1 MARPKA
7 LSTRPPLSR
16 TLTGPLATRTQQPP
30 WLLFS
35 FALLVMSVASGCEGC
50 LKRPPVESVERLA
63 YPACEGVSE
72 LPEGRVL
79 ASGHLRS
86 GPLMRDHAVV
96 ERWELRERAC
106 LRVMTIRQEWP
117 MGISDVE
124 VVFDQ
129 DYRPLRVWKRMSMP
143 SVPGQRRAP
152 PDTRLYELRTTP
164 ATMSRASEEGRDFYA
179 FRAPSPVAV
188 VGPGRA
194 LLGAWIRQHLD
205 LAEGETVR
213 GPVLDFRR
221 PVERIETISLRRE
234 ADAVMPD
241 VAGPSG
247 HVRVYTVF
255 GRESVFT
262 DDEGNVLGDLAG
274 LRPHALLTTPEPAEL
289 PSDEP
294 PDPLGT
300 P

>member
-1 MARPKA
+1 M
-7 LSTRPPLSR
+7 
-16 TLTGPLATRTQQPP
+16 
-30 WLLFS
+30 
-35 FALLVMSVASGCEGC
+35 LLVVAVASGCEGC
-50 LKRPPVESVERLA
+50 LKRPPVDSVQEQP
-63 YPACEGVSE
+63 YPGCEGVAE
-72 LPEGRVL
+72 LPEGRVI

-86 GPLMRDHAVV
+86 GPEMRDKAVV

-124 VVFDQ
+124 VVFDEA
-129 DYRPLRVWKRMSMP
+129 YRPLRAWKRMSMP
-143 SVPGQRRAP
+143 HVPGQRAAA
-152 PDTRLYELRTTP
+152 PDTRLYELRNDP
-164 ATMSRASEEGRDFYA
+164 ATMTRASEDGREHFT
-179 FRAPSPVAV
+179 FRAPQPVAV

-205 LAEGETVR
+205 MPVGETVR

-221 PVERIETISLRRE
+221 PVERIETIALRRE
-234 ADAVMPD
+234 EDAVMPD

-255 GRESVFT
+255 GRESIYT

-289 PSDEP
+289 PSEEP
-294 PDPLGT
+294 ADPRGT

>member
-1 MARPKA
+1 MP
-7 LSTRPPLSR
+7 
-16 TLTGPLATRTQQPP
+16 GPTRTQQPS

-35 FALLVMSVASGCEGC
+35 FAALVTLVVGGCEGC
-50 LKRPPVESVERLA
+50 LKRPPASSVERLP
-63 YPACEGVSE
+63 YPSCPGLDE
-72 LPEGRVL
+72 LPEGQVL

-86 GPLMRDHAVV
+86 GPDMRDRAVV

-106 LRVMTIRQEWP
+106 LRVMTVRQEWP

-124 VVFDQ
+124 VVFDEHYQ
-129 DYRPLRVWKRMSMP
+129 PLRVWKRMSMP
-143 SVPGQRRAP
+143 RPPAGQRAP
-152 PDTRLYELRTTP
+152 TPDIRLYELRTSP
-164 ATMSRASEEGRDFYA
+164 ATLTRTSEDGREYFT
-179 FRAPSPVAV
+179 FRGGRPVAV

-205 LAEGETVR
+205 LTVGETVR

-221 PVERIETISLRRE
+221 PAERVETVALRRE
-234 ADAVMPD
+234 ADALMPD
-241 VAGPSG
+241 VAGGDG

-274 LRPHALLTTPEPAEL
+274 LRPHARLTTPEPPAL

-294 PDPLGT
+294 PDPVGT
-300 P
+300 PSP